1 MTNAWLARRFD
12 RLDVALAE
20 RLLRTP
26 HAITRRHL
34 ALYDLVVRRFLASQ
48 ARAGEVVRGRWRIA
62 LPELGIGTEM
72 EGPRE
77 ARGET
82 DLVAALEA
90 LYAEIAPL
98 RGLAGIQEPGVAVH
112 REDGAAEPAGTA

>member
-1 MTNAWLARRFD
+1 MTNAWRARRFD
-12 RLDVALAE
+12 RLDVALVE

-48 ARAGEVVRGRWRIA
+48 ARAGKVVRGRWRIA
-62 LPELGIGTEM
+62 LPELGIETEM

-82 DLVAALEA
+82 DLVAALDA

-98 RGLAGIQEPGVAVH
+98 RGLAGTLEPGVAAH
-112 REDGAAEPAGTA
+112 PEDGAAEPAGTA